1 MPKRDRDGLQL
12 IIPDNAYI
20 AYTCPECGKSISY
33 CWMNSNKETE
43 PNAACS
49 FCGYSVML
57 LLPGQ
62 RICGACK
69 GEGITLHAPCAGADV
84 SESQT
89 GPCSRCYG
97 KGYV

>member
-1 MPKRDRDGLQL
+1 MPEKDKKIFVTTERADLFWV
-12 IIPDNAYI
+12 
-20 AYTCPECGKSISY
+20 CPKCGSHNPY
-33 CWMNSNKETE
+33 RWEGETE
-43 PNAACS
+43 IQIECLHCDIGN
-49 FCGYSVML
+49 VNV